1 MTGRTDIDR
10 VVLVTGG
17 ASGIGA
23 AVCRLFAGPGT
34 NVFIHAKD
42 NMTGC
47 EQVAREVEEA
57 GGSAQH
63 LCLDLAAEGAGTQL
77 VEAVL
82 QSFGRLDV
90 LVANAGFPH
99 RGGLAE
105 VDRSDLNYCLA
116 AMPGAFLEMAKA
128 AIPWL
133 RQAEHGRVIA
143 VSAHAA
149 HMFRANY
156 PIFPASAAA
165 KRALEA
171 LVHSL
176 AIELAA
182 DGVTV
187 NAVVPGLITKDAD
200 RDQFL
205 GDQERTDL
213 AAHVPMGRF
222 GSPSEVAQMIHFL
235 ASPAASYVTNQ
246 VIHVNGGM
254 V

>member
-1 MTGRTDIDR
+1 MTGKTDIDR
-10 VVLVTGG
+10 VVLITGG

-23 AVCRLFAGPGT
+23 AACRLFAGPGT
-34 NVFIHAKD
+34 ALFIHARSNKS
-42 NMTGC
+42 GC
-47 EQVAREVEEA
+47 EQLAREAEEA
-57 GGSAQH
+57 GTSTGY
-63 LCLDLAAEGAGTQL
+63 LCLDLATEGAGERL
-77 VEAVL
+77 IEAVL
-82 QSFGRLDV
+82 HSFGRLDV

-99 RGGLAE
+99 RGGLAA
-105 VDRSDLNYCLA
+105 VSRSDFDHCVA

-128 AIPWL
+128 AIPYL
-133 RQAEHGRVIA
+133 RQAKHGRVVA
-143 VSAHAA
+143 VSAHSA

-176 AIELAA
+176 AIELGA

-187 NAVVPGLITKDAD
+187 NAVVPGLVSKDAD
-200 RDQFL
+200 RDPFL
-205 GDQERTDL
+205 NEHERQDL
-213 AAHVPMGRF
+213 VAHVPMRRF
-222 GSPSEVAQMIHFL
+222 GSPSEVAEVIHFL
-235 ASPAASYVTNQ
+235 ASPAASYITNQ